1 MTENN
6 KKSSNL
12 PPINERKGAR
22 IKIVVGT
29 YKGLRA
35 WVDTAKECTRYY
47 TPVIIQVKSNPTVL
61 KATRIQH
68 TSFVMEA
75 QVQTPSN
82 KEEAM
87 IFENADMLEM
97 FTVLTRKMAEFEEI
111 SASGEGGKRIATLFL
126 KFLNTAISEQ
136 NALPNEKARWRRIK
150 FNGGSR

>member
-1 MTENN
+1 MVE

-22 IKIVVGT
+22 IKIVLGD

-35 WVDTAKECTRYY
+35 WVDTAKECTRLY
-47 TPVIIQVKSNPTVL
+47 TYVIIQVKTSPTVL
-61 KATRIQH
+61 KATRILH

-75 QVQTPSN
+75 DVQLPSN

-87 IFENADMLEM
+87 LFENTDIMEM
-97 FTVLTRKMAEFEEI
+97 FMVLTRKMAEFEEI
-111 SASGEGGKRIATLFL
+111 SGSGEGGKRIATLFL
-126 KFLNTAISEQ
+126 SYLNRAIAAQ

-150 FNGGSR
+150 FKGQH